1 MNTRVMSKS
10 DAPKFVTALFSFK
23 GKNNDELCFKKGD
36 VITITQVD
44 DEGWWEGTLHDKT
57 GWFPSNYVKEYRAP
71 DGSHASIKTSPERS
85 PQESPAHQKLNRD
98 IVLKDIVD
106 SERVNVA
113 ELQGLVNNFLQ
124 PLETSTILKKDEYK
138 QLLGNI
144 HEVLETH
151 QCLLANLE
159 GTVLQ
164 GLSARV
170 GNLFLTIALR
180 LKSIHTTYCNNHPQA
195 VCILDRYRDELN
207 EFMERSGAIS
217 PGILVLTTG
226 LSKPFRRLD
235 KYSAMLQELERYT
248 EKNHPDR
255 GDTQRSIT
263 VYREIADHCASIRK
277 QRELALQILTSGIKG
292 WEGEELNSLGEI
304 IHVGSVT
311 LATGVDRRDR
321 YFVLFPT
328 TLLVLSTSPRMSSF
342 IYEGKLP
349 LTGINVTGIEDT
361 DDIRN
366 ALEITGPMIES
377 IVVLCATRE
386 ERQRW
391 INLLIQEQCTSLL
404 KSPTTPR
411 VSCHH
416 PPYARLS
423 RYFAKLVRRK
433 VIYPELMKKLLYIQ
447 YILKPDL
454 TNVKMRKCNVTYT
467 IFPTHT
473 SEESEISDTF
483 DENNVKEE
491 SRILRKSSLILDVRY
506 VLDNTDLSTV
516 GLASTS
522 SLTNFAPRVDCD
534 NRCTFE
540 TSKSLPAGAM
550 SHVLPN
556 VPLASSKSYT
566 SNLQTCNKFCRE
578 HLEISHD
585 RDQTVNYKYLRAIE
599 EFSKNLDVPVQ
610 YSNQNDNCD
619 NNIGKEFGETCVN
632 ISLRSSDSGMAESYH
647 LRSSEINSCY
657 KSYTSS
663 HTKYTDPVR
672 TSHSE
677 SDNDENKFEHQCIC
691 TSPFGS
697 TPRDSAH
704 SVASSKI
711 IDECPTLVRPNDV
724 GNDVNDNSGKKIQ
737 ETVLVHPLINYGN
750 VQEKRYTQP
759 IPYAHQCVIKK
770 IGRRIVRP
778 IQPIIEEYDE
788 PTNQVYSSGLYA
800 HWWLKKSI
808 PIVGCTEQG
817 KLPWHGCSFDHF
829 SFFNHA
835 GVFTNYHFLP
845 KVVCSYFTAMLCEQT
860 NNQLN
865 GKHQRSAMEHC
876 TSPGIKTP
884 WSIASLRPAPPL
896 YSLKNFGK
904 LDTTTDTSRSPRLCN
919 ERQFEEDAII
929 LKVIEGYCLS
939 VNARFTVHSGE
950 SNSMLDYESQKS
962 RDRISLTHNRGN
974 WEYCNDKTLSETV
987 KTLKNQM
994 TDLQSQMSLLT
1005 KQLDE
1010 ERRSR
1015 LSLAATVKRSMGV
1028 IDA

>member
-1 MNTRVMSKS
+1 MSKLEP
-10 DAPKFVTALFSFK
+10 PKFVIALFSFK

-57 GWFPSNYVKEYRAP
+57 GWFPSNYVKEYRIP
-71 DGSHASIKTSPERS
+71 DGGHASIKTSPERN
-85 PQESPAHQKLNRD
+85 PQESPVHQKLNRD

-113 ELQGLVNNFLQ
+113 ELQGLMNNFLQ
-124 PLETSTILKKDEYK
+124 PLETSNILKKEEYK

-144 HEVLETH
+144 HEILETH

-159 GTVLQ
+159 GTVQ

-170 GNLFLTIALR
+170 GNLFLTIAPR

-235 KYSAMLQELERYT
+235 KYSAMLQELERHT

-263 VYREIADHCASIRK
+263 VYREIAEHCASIRK
-277 QRELALQILTSGIKG
+277 QRELALQVLTSGIKG

-328 TLLVLSTSPRMSSF
+328 TLLVLSTSNRMSSF

-361 DDIRN
+361 DEIRN

-377 IVVLCATRE
+377 IVVLCATKE
-386 ERQRW
+386 ERQHW
-391 INLLIQEQCTSLL
+391 IDLLIQEQCTSLL
-404 KSPTTPR
+404 KSPTMPR

-433 VIYPELMKKLLYIQ
+433 IIYPELMKKLLYIQ
-447 YILKPDL
+447 FVLKPDL
-454 TNVKMRKCNVTYT
+454 SNVKMRKCNVTYT
-467 IFPTHT
+467 IFPT
-473 SEESEISDTF
+473 SEESESDASTQS
-483 DENNVKEE
+483 NMQEE
-491 SRILRKSSLILDVRY
+491 PRVLRKSSLILDVRY
-506 VLDNTDLSTV
+506 VTDNTDLSTV
-516 GLASTS
+516 GIASTS

-540 TSKSLPAGAM
+540 TSKSLPAGATM

-556 VPLASSKSYT
+556 VPLALSKSYT
-566 SNLQTCNKFCRE
+566 SNLQARNEFYRE
-578 HLEISHD
+578 HLEIPCD
-585 RDQTVNYKYLRAIE
+585 RDHDDLTMSYKYLKALE
-599 EFSKNLDVPVQ
+599 PYPENLNAPVP
-610 YSNQNDNCD
+610 YSTTQIDNCD
-619 NNIGKEFGETCVN
+619 SIGGEFRETCVN

-657 KSYTSS
+657 KSYASS
-663 HTKYTDPVR
+663 HTKYIDPVR

-704 SVASSKI
+704 SLASSKN
-711 IDECPTLVRPNDV
+711 IDDCTNLTKSNAVDSDINDDPN
-724 GNDVNDNSGKKIQ
+724 NSRKKFQ
-737 ETVLVHPLINYGN
+737 ETVLIHPLINYGN
-750 VQEKRYTQP
+750 VQGKRYTQP

-770 IGRRIVRP
+770 VGRRVVRP
-778 IQPIIEEYDE
+778 IQPIMEEHDE

-808 PIVGCTEQG
+808 PIFGCTEQA
-817 KLPWHGCSFDHF
+817 D
-829 SFFNHA
+829 
-835 GVFTNYHFLP
+835 
-845 KVVCSYFTAMLCEQT
+845 EQSAEREAST
-860 NNQLN
+860 TGN
-865 GKHQRSAMEHC
+865 G
-876 TSPGIKTP
+876 T
-884 WSIASLRPAPPL
+884 L
-896 YSLKNFGK
+896 Y
-904 LDTTTDTSRSPRLCN
+904 
-919 ERQFEEDAII
+919 I
-929 LKVIEGYCLS
+929 
-939 VNARFTVHSGE
+939 
-950 SNSMLDYESQKS
+950 S
-962 RDRISLTHNRGN
+962 RD
-974 WEYCNDKTLSETV
+974 
-987 KTLKNQM
+987 
-994 TDLQSQMSLLT
+994 
-1005 KQLDE
+1005 
-1010 ERRSR
+1010 
-1015 LSLAATVKRSMGV
+1015 
-1028 IDA
+1028 